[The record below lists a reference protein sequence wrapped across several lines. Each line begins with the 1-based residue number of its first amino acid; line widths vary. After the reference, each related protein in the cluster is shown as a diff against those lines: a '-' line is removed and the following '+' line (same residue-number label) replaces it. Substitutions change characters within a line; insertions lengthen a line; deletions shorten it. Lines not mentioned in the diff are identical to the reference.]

1 MEHTHLAN
9 QLSGRAIGSIFF
21 SFFGVVW
28 LGLAFYIR
36 QALTTGTIIG
46 LASLLGV
53 LILTAL
59 WLFKQSTRWPKAT
72 EDPNRSRAFNRVN
85 AIQWIAVAVI
95 AFSFSKLHL
104 DAYTMSAI
112 TAVVGIHLLPLAKLF
127 RYPMHNITGA
137 ALVLWAS
144 ATVLL
149 VPTEILQGITALGT
163 GSVLL
168 TSAAIAQGLAV
179 RAAMRANAA
188 EANRTE
194 HLCMER

>member
-1 MEHTHLAN
+1 VEHTHLAN

-112 TAVVGIHLLPLAKLF
+112 TAVVGIHLFPLAKLF

>member
-72 EDPNRSRAFNRVN
+72 EDPNRSRAFNCVN

-112 TAVVGIHLLPLAKLF
+112 TAVVGIHLFPLAKLF

>member
-1 MEHTHLAN
+1 VEHTHLAN

-104 DAYTMSAI
+104 DAYIMSAI
-112 TAVVGIHLLPLAKLF
+112 TAVVGIHLFPLAKLF